1 MPPADDE
8 YIGGRNERN
17 ERHGVGIWKHV
28 DGRQYSGGWRNG
40 KRHGEGTMIYADG
53 SSYSGGFEDGLRH
66 GNGRFI
72 SSVGDV
78 YDGGW
83 AQGRM
88 HGDGKLVGQLVAEQ
102 PAKRG
107 GAAAVAA
114 VRGSYEGS
122 FVDGK
127 LSGRGRIV
135 YSGVAG
141 TGGSEPSGDTTGAA
155 STDDS
160 AAAVDGTI
168 SSNASA
174 EGDSSPMASGWQYEG
189 ELLDGRRHGQGRLGD
204 SSGRIVYSGG
214 WHHDRFHGNGEL
226 FHRSDGRLLYRGRW
240 RHGRRASLNFWRLR
254 GWAGQLL
261 RASPAARLVYW
272 VSVDA
277 FRMALALTCLALV
290 GLALAILFNPLAAE
304 T

>member
-1 MPPADDE
+1 MPDDE
-8 YIGGRNERN
+8 YVGGRNERN
-17 ERHGVGIWKHV
+17 ERHGVGIWKHA
-28 DGRQYSGGWRNG
+28 DGREYSGGWRNG

-72 SSVGDV
+72 SATGDV

-88 HGDGKLVGQLVAEQ
+88 NGDGKLVGQLVAEQ
-102 PAKRG
+102 PPERRG
-107 GAAAVAA
+107 GAAVAA

-135 YSGVAG
+135 YGITSAANEG
-141 TGGSEPSGDTTGAA
+141 PSGDA
-155 STDDS
+155 TDTAET
-160 AAAVDGTI
+160 AAAADT
-168 SSNASA
+168 ASA
-174 EGDSSPMASGWQYEG
+174 TVDDIASASAMGSASPVARGWQYEG
-189 ELLDGRRHGQGRLGD
+189 ELRDGRRHGQGRLGD
-204 SSGRIVYSGG
+204 TKGRVVYSGG
-214 WHHDRFHGNGEL
+214 WHLDRFHGYGEL
-226 FHRSDGRLLYRGRW
+226 FHREDGRLLYRGKW
-240 RHGRRASLNFWRLR
+240 RHGQRASLNFWRVR
-254 GWAGQLL
+254 GWLAQLL
-261 RASPAARLVYW
+261 RASPVARLVYW
-272 VSVDA
+272 ISVDA

-290 GLALAILFNPLAAE
+290 GLALAVLFNPVAAE